1 MYISTYP
8 FQKYLEL
15 WKIQRERPEHAG
27 ESAIRFY
34 TFRVFTAL
42 SCMFLYL
49 IFQLGTPM
57 LVILAD
63 RVRPG
68 LSSTIIGTLMLFLI
82 ASGFFLGF
90 YASKAADYVILKFE
104 LKNNSHTL
112 SA

>member
-8 FQKYLEL
+8 FRKYIEL
-15 WKIQRERPEHAG
+15 WMIQRERPEHAG

-34 TFRVFTAL
+34 AFRIFTAL
-42 SCMFLYL
+42 LCILLYL
-49 IFQLGTPM
+49 LFQLGTPM

-63 RVRPG
+63 RTWAG
-68 LSSTIIGTLMLFLI
+68 LSSAIIGTLMLFLI

-90 YASKAADYVILKFE
+90 YASKAADFVILKFE
-104 LKNNSHTL
+104 LRNNSPTP